1 VLQSFAPPLALAVV
15 PEESGSPM
23 TIIRINAITVPENT
37 GPELEK
43 RFAARSA
50 EVDKMPGFEGF
61 ELLRPTDGSRR
72 YFVVT
77 RWADQESFENWIN
90 SRAFSSEHA
99 KAASP
104 DAKPV
109 SSHAEL
115 LAFEVVDLNAL

>member
-1 VLQSFAPPLALAVV
+1 
-15 PEESGSPM
+15 M
-23 TIIRINAITVPENT
+23 TIIRINAITVPPQA

-61 ELLRPTDGSRR
+61 ELLRPTDGSSK

-77 RWADQESFENWIN
+77 RWADEQSFDNWV
-90 SRAFSSEHA
+90 SSQAFAHEHA

-104 DAKPV
+104 DNKPV

-115 LAFEVVDLNAL
+115 LSFEVVDFGATSG

>member
-1 VLQSFAPPLALAVV
+1 
-15 PEESGSPM
+15 M
-23 TIIRINAITVPENT
+23 TIIRINAITVPDDA

-77 RWADQESFENWIN
+77 RWADEESFNNWVS

-115 LAFEVVDLNAL
+115 LSFEVVDLSSL

>member
-1 VLQSFAPPLALAVV
+1 MS
-15 PEESGSPM
+15 
-23 TIIRINAITVPENT
+23 IIRINAITVPPQA

-50 EVDKMPGFEGF
+50 EVDQMPGFEGF
-61 ELLRPTDGSRR
+61 ELLRPTDGTNK

-77 RWADQESFENWIN
+77 RWADIASFDNWV
-90 SRAFSSEHA
+90 SSQSFANEHA

-109 SSHAEL
+109 SAHAEL
-115 LAFEVVDLNAL
+115 LSFEVVDLTA

>member
-1 VLQSFAPPLALAVV
+1 
-15 PEESGSPM
+15 M
-23 TIIRINAITVPENT
+23 TIIRINAITVPPQA

-50 EVDKMPGFEGF
+50 EVDQMPGFEGF
-61 ELLRPTDGSRR
+61 ELLRPTDGTNK

-77 RWADQESFENWIN
+77 RWADIASFDNWV
-90 SRAFSSEHA
+90 SSQSFANEHA

-109 SSHAEL
+109 SAHAEL
-115 LAFEVVDLNAL
+115 LSFEVVDLTA

>member
-1 VLQSFAPPLALAVV
+1 
-15 PEESGSPM
+15 M
-23 TIIRINAITVPENT
+23 TIIRINAITVPDNA

-50 EVDKMPGFEGF
+50 SVDQMPGFEGF
-61 ELLRPTDGSRR
+61 ELLRPTDASKR

-77 RWADQESFENWIN
+77 RWADEESFNNWV
-90 SRAFSSEHA
+90 SSQAFASEHA
-99 KAASP
+99 KAVAP

-115 LAFEVVDLNAL
+115 LSFEVVDLTSL

>member
-1 VLQSFAPPLALAVV
+1 MSIV
-15 PEESGSPM
+15 
-23 TIIRINAITVPENT
+23 RINAITVPENA

-50 EVDKMPGFEGF
+50 EVDQMPGFESF
-61 ELLRPTDGSRR
+61 ELLRPTDGSNR

-77 RWADQESFENWIN
+77 HWADEESFNNWVN
-90 SRAFSSEHA
+90 SRSFATEHA

-104 DAKPV
+104 DNRPV

-115 LAFEVVDLNAL
+115 LSFDVVEL

>member
-1 VLQSFAPPLALAVV
+1 
-15 PEESGSPM
+15 M
-23 TIIRINAITVPENT
+23 TIIRINAITVPPQA

-50 EVDKMPGFEGF
+50 EVDQMPGFEGF
-61 ELLRPTDGSRR
+61 ELLRPTDGTNK

-77 RWADQESFENWIN
+77 RWADEDSFNAWV
-90 SRAFSSEHA
+90 SSQSFANEHA
-99 KAASP
+99 KAAPP

-115 LAFEVVDLNAL
+115 LSFEVVDFSAAS

>member
-1 VLQSFAPPLALAVV
+1 
-15 PEESGSPM
+15 M
-23 TIIRINAITVPENT
+23 TIIRINAITVPPQA

-50 EVDKMPGFEGF
+50 SVDQMPGFEGF
-61 ELLRPTDGSRR
+61 ELLRPTDGSSK

-77 RWADQESFENWIN
+77 RWADEASFDGWVN
-90 SRAFSSEHA
+90 SQAFSSEHA

-104 DAKPV
+104 NAQPV

-115 LAFEVVDLNAL
+115 LSFEVVDFSALV

>member
-1 VLQSFAPPLALAVV
+1 
-15 PEESGSPM
+15 M
-23 TIIRINAITVPENT
+23 TAIKINAITVPDQA

-61 ELLRPTDGSRR
+61 ELLRPTDGSKR

-77 RWADQESFENWIN
+77 RWADEASFENWV
-90 SRAFSSEHA
+90 SSQSFASEHA
-99 KAASP
+99 KTASP
-104 DAKPV
+104 DARPV

-115 LAFEVVDLNAL
+115 LSFEVVDLTA

>member
-1 VLQSFAPPLALAVV
+1 
-15 PEESGSPM
+15 M
-23 TIIRINAITVPENT
+23 TIIRINAITVPEAA

-61 ELLRPTDGSRR
+61 ELLRPTDGSNR

-77 RWADQESFENWIN
+77 RWADEASFDNWV
-90 SRAFSSEHA
+90 SSQAFSSQHA
-99 KAASP
+99 KAGGGSA
-104 DAKPV
+104 DARPV

-115 LAFEVVDLNAL
+115 FSFEVVDLNR

>member
-1 VLQSFAPPLALAVV
+1 MTALAVIV
-15 PEESGSPM
+15 AGM
-23 TIIRINAITVPENT
+23 TIIRINAITVPEAA

-61 ELLRPTDGSRR
+61 ELLRPTDGSNR

-77 RWADQESFENWIN
+77 RWADEASFQNWV
-90 SRAFSSEHA
+90 SSQSFSNEHA
-99 KAASP
+99 RAASGSA
-104 DAKPV
+104 DARPV

-115 LAFEVVDLNAL
+115 LSFEVVDLTSPSA